1 MKMTTFQKALRW
13 KLEESVVPVE
23 IDVPVTPPPGT
34 AQLGYAQVGSS
45 PQGYAPQGYAPQGY
59 APQGYGSNFGQ
70 QQKGNDV
77 YVQSSLPGPIQISS
91 PAQLALREEAP

>member
-23 IDVPVTPPPGT
+23 IDVPLTPPPNS
-34 AQLGYAQVGSS
+34 AMLGFA

-59 APQGYGSNFGQ
+59 APQGSAGNFGQ
-70 QQKGNDV
+70 QWKV
-77 YVQSSLPGPIQISS
+77 ILLLYVVTAHTVVL
-91 PAQLALREEAP
+91 

>member
-45 PQGYAPQGYAPQGY
+45 PQGYAPQGY
-59 APQGYGSNFGQ
+59 GSNFGQ
-70 QQKGNDV
+70 QQKV
-77 YVQSSLPGPIQISS
+77 ILLLYVVTAHTVVL
-91 PAQLALREEAP
+91 

>member
-59 APQGYGSNFGQ
+59 DPQGYAPQGYGSNFGQ
-70 QQKGNDV
+70 QQKV
-77 YVQSSLPGPIQISS
+77 ILLLYVVTAHTVVL
-91 PAQLALREEAP
+91 